1 MPICEE
7 NENSPNYSSPQT
19 TPIHLSK
26 TLSENLLQKRCLINS
41 VQDAVEQIMQ
51 YFAPASTEHEL
62 EQLGDAKINP
72 ACAKL
77 TLSALCPALYAV
89 LSDGLKPNLETSFGA
104 INNSVWQVVEA
115 SAQQGPLTKPL
126 NELVMRINSEDAIS
140 EGLVKFNAFVFGLLN
155 VR

>member
-1 MPICEE
+1 MTICEE

-19 TPIHLSK
+19 TPIHLNK
-26 TLSENLLQKRCLINS
+26 TLSDNLIHKRSLINS
-41 VQDAVEQIMQ
+41 VQDAVEQIMN
-51 YFAPASTEHEL
+51 YFAPASTEDEL
-62 EQLGDAKINP
+62 ERLGDAQIYP
-72 ACAKL
+72 DCAKL
-77 TLSALCPALYAV
+77 ALTTLCPALYAV
-89 LSDGLKPNLETSFGA
+89 LSDGLKPSLETSFGA

-115 SAQQGPLTKPL
+115 SGQQGPLTKPL

>member
-19 TPIHLSK
+19 TPTHISK
-26 TLSENLLQKRCLINS
+26 NSSDSLIQKRYLINS
-41 VQDAVEQIMQ
+41 VREAVEQIMN
-51 YFAPASTEHEL
+51 YFAPASTELEL
-62 EQLGDAKINP
+62 QQFGDASINP
-72 ACAKL
+72 ICAKL
-77 TLSALCPALYAV
+77 TLSLLCPALYAV
-89 LSDGLKPNLETSFGA
+89 LSDGLKPSLETSFGT
-104 INNSVWQVVEA
+104 IHNSVWQVVEA

-140 EGLVKFNAFVFGLLN
+140 EGLIKFNAFVFGLLN